1 MRMRLSYGA
10 FMYDLII
17 LGGGPAGYTAAERA
31 GAAGLSVVLMEQGAI
46 GGVCLNEGCIPS
58 KTLLHGSKLYTQS
71 QEYGVNAANAS
82 FDLAAVIARKE
93 KIIGA
98 MQKGIAF
105 SLKKNGV
112 TVESGAG
119 VICDRENGAFKV
131 SLGEKNIEG
140 SRLLVC
146 TGSEAVRLPIPGA
159 DRPFVF
165 TNREILS
172 IDRIPKRLAIVGGG
186 AIGLE
191 FATFFVEAGSAV
203 TVIELLPAIGGAIDV
218 EIGQALR
225 RELEKK
231 GIAFKL
237 DSRVTSINDHTVTF
251 ETGGQSE
258 TIDVDV
264 ALMSVGRRPKVKSI
278 GLEAIGVAIEKGA
291 IATDER
297 GRTNVPGVWAAGDVN
312 GVSMLA
318 HTAYREAQA
327 CVNDMRGIDDA
338 VNYDALPWVIYT
350 HPEVAGVGLT
360 DTEAA
365 KRGMNVATAKLPL
378 SYNGRFMAENEG
390 TRGLCK
396 VVIDRQSRV
405 LLGVHIIGGPC
416 SEMIF
421 GAAMMVEKK
430 MTAGDIEK
438 CVFPHPTV
446 SEIIGD
452 TVRQVV

>member
-1 MRMRLSYGA
+1 MH
-10 FMYDLII
+10 DLII

-31 GAAGLSVVLMEQGAI
+31 GAAGLSTVLIENSFI

-58 KTLLHGSKLYTQS
+58 KTLLYSSKLYAQARAS
-71 QEYGVNAANAS
+71 QAYGVNAANAS
-82 FDLAAVIARKE
+82 LDLGAIMARKE
-93 KIIGA
+93 KIIGNLR
-98 MQKGIAF
+98 KGIAF

-112 TVESGAG
+112 TIESGTG
-119 VICDRENGAFKV
+119 VIYGRENGTFKV
-131 SLGEKNIEG
+131 RVGEKIIEG

-146 TGSEAVRLPIPGA
+146 TGSGAIRLPIPGA
-159 DRPFVF
+159 NQPFVV

-172 IDRIPKRLAIVGGG
+172 IDRIPERLVIVGGG

-191 FATFFVEAGSAV
+191 FATFFVESGSAV
-203 TVIELLPAIGGAIDV
+203 TVIELLPAIGGAIDP
-218 EIGQALR
+218 EIGQALK

-237 DSRVTSINDHTVTF
+237 DSRATSIGDHSVTF
-251 ETGGQSE
+251 ETAGQSE
-258 TIDVDV
+258 TTGADVV
-264 ALMSVGRRPKVKSI
+264 LMSVGRRPAVNGI
-278 GLEAIGVAIEKGA
+278 GLETIGVTVEKGA

-297 GRTNVPGVWAAGDVN
+297 GRTNVDGVWAAGDVN

-318 HTAYREAQA
+318 HTAYREAEV

-338 VNYDALPWVIYT
+338 VNYDAIPWVIYT

-360 DTEAA
+360 DTEAV

-378 SYNGRFMAENEG
+378 SCNGRFLAENEG

-396 VVIDRQSRV
+396 VVIDKQSRV
-405 LLGVHIIGGPC
+405 LLGAHIIGGLC

-430 MTAGDIEK
+430 MTVEEIDRM
-438 CVFPHPTV
+438 VFPHPTV
-446 SEIIGD
+446 SEIIRD
-452 TVRQVV
+452 TVRLAG